1 MSDVSSVSNSARPT
15 PVPDKGVEYVGQ
27 GRVSYHGE
35 TMSVMEAVSLLFV
48 ERSEV
53 FSDLAADKI
62 KSSQAKLK
70 EIKEAREMLQ
80 RMRKLKGE
88 AKGGKSDM
96 PEDMIAWDN
105 KNSKSRSTAG
115 DFWDSNGDGINNRV
129 KYDPDQ
135 WDIAIQGTSAH
146 IESLTDSNQLE
157 FLKLKSTVN
166 KLDEAVSASNKMYDK
181 NYDAIKAIF
190 R

>member
-1 MSDVSSVSNSARPT
+1 MSDVISVGGSQTAQQAHS
-15 PVPDKGVEYVGQ
+15 DVEYVGE
-27 GRVSYHGE
+27 GRVSYGGE
-35 TMSVMEAVSLLFV
+35 TMSVMEAVSMLFI

-62 KSSQAKLK
+62 QTSQAKLK
-70 EIKEAREMLQ
+70 QIKTAREWLQ
-80 RMRKLKGE
+80 KMRTQKSNAGSDKSYISDEMGQWMKDNGIDRSGAGE
-88 AKGGKSDM
+88 VVTWASDGREHM
-96 PEDMIAWDN
+96 
-105 KNSKSRSTAG
+105 
-115 DFWDSNGDGINNRV
+115 
-129 KYDPDQ
+129 KYDKDQ
-135 WDIAIQGTSAH
+135 WDVAIQNTTAH
-146 IESLTDSNQLE
+146 IETLTDSNQLE

>member
-1 MSDVSSVSNSARPT
+1 MSDVSSVIGAGSAQARSN
-15 PVPDKGVEYVGQ
+15 VEYVGE
-27 GRVSYHGE
+27 GRVSYGGE
-35 TMSVMEAVSLLFV
+35 TMSVMEAVSLLFI

-62 KSSQAKLK
+62 ASSQAKLK
-70 EIKEAREMLQ
+70 EIKTAREWLQ
-80 RMRKLKGE
+80 KMRA
-88 AKGGKSDM
+88 AKSDAGDGNSDM
-96 PEDMIAWDN
+96 PREMIDFTKEN
-105 KNSKSRSTAG
+105 KIGRSGTG
-115 DFWDSNGDGINNRV
+115 DFYNSGTRV
-129 KYDPDQ
+129 RYNKDQ
-135 WDIAIQGTSAH
+135 WDVVIQNTSSH

>member
-1 MSDVSSVSNSARPT
+1 MSDVSSVGGSQTAQQAHSE
-15 PVPDKGVEYVGQ
+15 VEYIGE
-27 GRVSYHGE
+27 GRVSYGGE
-35 TMSVMEAVSLLFV
+35 EMSVMEAVSMLFI

-62 KSSQAKLK
+62 QSSQAKLK
-70 EIKEAREMLQ
+70 EIKTAREWLQ
-80 RMRKLKGE
+80 KMRTAKSNAGE
-88 AKGGKSDM
+88 GSSDM
-96 PEDMIAWDN
+96 SVEMMNWMKEQDIG
-105 KNSKSRSTAG
+105 RSGTG
-115 DFWDSNGDGINNRV
+115 EFYDSGTKV
-129 KYDPDQ
+129 KYNKDQ
-135 WDIAIQGTSAH
+135 WDVAITNTSSH
-146 IESLTDSNQLE
+146 IDTLTDSNQLE

>member
-88 AKGGKSDM
+88 AKGGTSDM
-96 PEDMIAWDN
+96 PEDMIAWDD
-105 KNSKSRSTAG
+105 KNGGNRSTVG
-115 DFWDSNGDGINNRV
+115 DFYAPGRV

-135 WDIAIQGTSAH
+135 WDIMIQGTSAH